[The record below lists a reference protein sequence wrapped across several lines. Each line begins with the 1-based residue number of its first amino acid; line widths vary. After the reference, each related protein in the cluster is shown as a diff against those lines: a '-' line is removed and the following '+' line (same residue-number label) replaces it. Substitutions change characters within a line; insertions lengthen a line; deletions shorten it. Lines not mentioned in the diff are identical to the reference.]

1 MRKVHWIGLE
11 SYNEEDATLF
21 FGRNTEIEELS
32 NSIFHNNQTIIY
44 GPSGVGKSSIIKAG
58 VIRTARQN
66 NFLPVYIRLS
76 FNEGTDNSYTNQII
90 NAVKK
95 EAKKNDV
102 EIEPLIDYVDPKMIS
117 LWEFFHCNKFVNIY
131 DLPVI
136 PLMIIDQ
143 FEEIFTLSN
152 NKIETDRFFKD
163 ISELCD
169 NITPDYIKNYLIE
182 SNKYIKYPDNI
193 DIRLVISLREDF
205 LARLEEQAADI
216 PALRRNRFS
225 LQSINGKQAM
235 EIITMPEP
243 GLVSEDVAISIIRAV
258 TGNSDVSKE
267 RLKDIEVEPSLLS
280 LFCSELDMKRVN
292 RGEKVISQELVDEAG
307 KYIINDF
314 YAEKISHISSD
325 AVEFLESK
333 LLTKNGYRNS
343 EPLED
348 ALSDPKG
355 LTKEEYDFLS
365 LNRILRTEKR
375 NGVKRIEFTHDVL
388 CKAARDYREKQ
399 KLILEQ
405 EEEMR
410 RQEEE
415 HQKQIA
421 QQELEKK
428 ELIRQ
433 KEEEL
438 AQLDA
443 KRIATKKR
451 LIRIV
456 LASIFAAIIAIVAI
470 VLLVNKIL
478 NEKEKFRNQYGKI
491 NLTISLNENPDVKSL
506 WWEASLKLKCWTGT
520 KDTTLLDTLIH
531 KTQEVSTFTIPVDS
545 VGYRKITINV
555 DYPELPNF
563 CRIDIEK
570 NIESLICDPNIHI
583 PIKLKD
589 PINYGGQLVMKDKL
603 TNGEYYVKNAI
614 VVLNNEVDFTDN
626 KGRFLFHLQDTVK
639 NGDQMLIVKKA
650 YNALSN
656 NDIESIRRYRL
667 AKKNS
672 EYEKIIL
679 ELVDSDSYNN
689 IKAQCDIIDSIIHYQ
704 RDYSWS
710 YYREQPIKYV
720 VSKGEDETDQI
731 HLFIKIIDNN
741 RIKGF
746 YYYKNDNSGKK
757 RYRYHIFSGVIGKKE
772 RDPQDSLIYRTFELT
787 SHDIANNEETIK
799 GRLGATPTNKNCDF
813 KIFMYSRPIAESVSK
828 RKEKGK

>member
-102 EIEPLIDYVDPKMIS
+102 EIEPLIDYVDPKKIS

-428 ELIRQ
+428 
-433 KEEEL
+433 
-438 AQLDA
+438 
-443 KRIATKKR
+443 
-451 LIRIV
+451 
-456 LASIFAAIIAIVAI
+456 
-470 VLLVNKIL
+470 
-478 NEKEKFRNQYGKI
+478 
-491 NLTISLNENPDVKSL
+491 
-506 WWEASLKLKCWTGT
+506 GT
-520 KDTTLLDTLIH
+520 H
-531 KTQEVSTFTIPVDS
+531 
-545 VGYRKITINV
+545 
-555 DYPELPNF
+555 
-563 CRIDIEK
+563 
-570 NIESLICDPNIHI
+570 
-583 PIKLKD
+583 
-589 PINYGGQLVMKDKL
+589 
-603 TNGEYYVKNAI
+603 
-614 VVLNNEVDFTDN
+614 
-626 KGRFLFHLQDTVK
+626 
-639 NGDQMLIVKKA
+639 
-650 YNALSN
+650 
-656 NDIESIRRYRL
+656 
-667 AKKNS
+667 
-672 EYEKIIL
+672 
-679 ELVDSDSYNN
+679 
-689 IKAQCDIIDSIIHYQ
+689 
-704 RDYSWS
+704 
-710 YYREQPIKYV
+710 
-720 VSKGEDETDQI
+720 
-731 HLFIKIIDNN
+731 
-741 RIKGF
+741 
-746 YYYKNDNSGKK
+746 
-757 RYRYHIFSGVIGKKE
+757 
-772 RDPQDSLIYRTFELT
+772 
-787 SHDIANNEETIK
+787 
-799 GRLGATPTNKNCDF
+799 
-813 KIFMYSRPIAESVSK
+813 
-828 RKEKGK
+828 